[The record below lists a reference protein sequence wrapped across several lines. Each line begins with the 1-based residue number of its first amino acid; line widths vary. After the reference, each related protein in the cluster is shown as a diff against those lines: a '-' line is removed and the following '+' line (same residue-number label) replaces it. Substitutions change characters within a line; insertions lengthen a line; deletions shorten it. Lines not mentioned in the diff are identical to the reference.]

1 MVLQFALIWTGH
13 YDGMVDGDIGPR
25 SIAAI
30 ASFQREN
37 GWSPNGVLSEEQ
49 IRRLLQRS
57 EQNQR
62 SVGFRLL
69 EDARSRILIGLPTS
83 LMVRSNDTE
92 FGTRWVLR
100 DDAEVIVGRFGPAQ
114 RTLQQLRER
123 IIQSGKIKNYS
134 MDVRPTR
141 STFFLAGEDDTRVY
155 YFTGRMEGVDTV
167 AFSISYPHVARSIY
181 DRITIAMS
189 NIFHLRAV
197 PALPLTTSS
206 IDGGQAD
213 RAERWSSRGP
223 GTPQPE
229 NAVPETR
236 SQATQT
242 GSILGSGFFV
252 DDEGHVLT
260 NAHVVMGCSQIVV
273 KGHGLAK
280 LDKVDPTNDLAIL
293 STMTHKTTP
302 FVRFRRDEV
311 SLAENITVAGYPLQ
325 GMLGQSLNV
334 TTGIV
339 SSLLGP
345 GNDSRFLQITAPLQS
360 GNSGGPL
367 IDAYGRLAGVITAKL
382 NVGQTFAK
390 AGVLPENIGFAIR
403 ANNVL
408 SFLRAA
414 SIEPT
419 VELEAHLKTPVDIA
433 KEADR
438 YTVQVACIRHN

>member
-1 MVLQFALIWTGH
+1 MHTRRALLLTPVLLAVALLFCSPPASVRAQSLQSDAQALMVLQFALIWTGH

-242 GSILGSGFFV
+242 GSILARFIRWVDAEVGRACAVGRWSG
-252 DDEGHVLT
+252 
-260 NAHVVMGCSQIVV
+260 
-273 KGHGLAK
+273 
-280 LDKVDPTNDLAIL
+280 L
-293 STMTHKTTP
+293 S
-302 FVRFRRDEV
+302 
-311 SLAENITVAGYPLQ
+311 
-325 GMLGQSLNV
+325 
-334 TTGIV
+334 
-339 SSLLGP
+339 
-345 GNDSRFLQITAPLQS
+345 
-360 GNSGGPL
+360 
-367 IDAYGRLAGVITAKL
+367 
-382 NVGQTFAK
+382 
-390 AGVLPENIGFAIR
+390 
-403 ANNVL
+403 
-408 SFLRAA
+408 
-414 SIEPT
+414 
-419 VELEAHLKTPVDIA
+419 
-433 KEADR
+433 
-438 YTVQVACIRHN
+438 